1 MDGNPKSL
9 SNLHIKQRLSIG
21 FAFVILVML
30 VPGLLSLYGLTR
42 VEHLIAEKIT
52 ITAQERDTADGAMT
66 GSGMELTSELKRIR
80 GLAIM
85 ATVTSLICAVLLS
98 FMMTRLISRAIDH
111 RDS

>member
-9 SNLHIKQRLSIG
+9 SNLPIKQRLAIG
-21 FAFVILVML
+21 FVFVIIVML
-30 VPGLLSLYGLTR
+30 VPGLLSLYGLIR
-42 VEHLIAEKIT
+42 VEHLIAEKTT
-52 ITAQERDTADGAMT
+52 ITTQERDSAEGGITVG
-66 GSGMELTSELKRIR
+66 GNELTSELKRIK

-85 ATVTSLICAVLLS
+85 TTVTSLICAVLLS

>member
-9 SNLHIKQRLSIG
+9 SNLPIKQRLAIG
-21 FAFVILVML
+21 FAFVIIVML

-42 VEHLIAEKIT
+42 VENLIAEKIT
-52 ITAQERDTADGAMT
+52 ITTQERDTSDGAMT
-66 GSGMELTSELKRIR
+66 GGAMELTSEMKRIK

-85 ATVTSLICAVLLS
+85 TTVTSLICAILLS

-111 RDS
+111 DGA